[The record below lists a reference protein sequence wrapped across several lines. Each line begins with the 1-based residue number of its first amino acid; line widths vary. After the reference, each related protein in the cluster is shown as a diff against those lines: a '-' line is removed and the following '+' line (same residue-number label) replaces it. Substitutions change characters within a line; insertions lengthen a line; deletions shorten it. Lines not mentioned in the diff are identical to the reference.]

1 MKTAFHQLL
10 VEMGRLGASDL
21 FLSVGAPPSLKIN
34 GRMVQVGDQ
43 VMQSPA
49 LLEMIHD
56 VIPAPAKR
64 RFEAEREANFAFAPD
79 GLPRFRAN
87 AFFQRNTPSM
97 VIRQIRADV
106 PTRMELGL
114 PPIIDELSLLKRGIV
129 FVVGATGTGKSTTL
143 ASMVHQ
149 RNLFGSGHIITVEDP
164 IEFTHKHGGCIVTQ
178 REVGVDTDSFEAAL
192 TNTLRQA
199 PDCIVI
205 GEIRSKETMQQA
217 ITFAETGHLCLATLH
232 ANNANQ
238 AIERILHFFPSDEHD
253 RIRLDLSLN
262 LKAIVA
268 QQLMPNV
275 NRNGMAL
282 ACEVLLNSPLVS
294 EKIRTNEIHVLKA
307 IMAKGGNEGMQ
318 TFDQS
323 LFQLYRDLRI
333 SYESA
338 LSHADSVNDLR
349 LKIKLSRGSAPTGEG
364 EFARAGL
371 KD

>member
-1 MKTAFHQLL
+1 MNNAFRQLL

-43 VMQSPA
+43 AMRSDG
-49 LLEMIHD
+49 LLSMINE
-56 VIPAPAKR
+56 VIPPPAQR
-64 RFEAEREANFAFAPD
+64 RFETEREANFAFAPD

-87 AFFQRNTPSM
+87 AFYQRNTPSM
-97 VIRQIRADV
+97 VIRQIRSEV
-106 PTRMELGL
+106 PTRTELGL
-114 PPIIDELSLLKRGIV
+114 PPIVDELALLKRGVV
-129 FVVGATGTGKSTTL
+129 FVVGATGMGKSTTL

-164 IEFTHKHGGCIVTQ
+164 IEFTHQHGGCIVTQ

-238 AIERILHFFPSDEHD
+238 AIERILHFFPTDEHD
-253 RIRLDLSLN
+253 RVRLDLSLN
-262 LKAIVA
+262 LKAVLA
-268 QQLMPNV
+268 QQLMPNAS
-275 NRNGMAL
+275 RTGMAL
-282 ACEVLLNSPLVS
+282 ACEVMLNSPLIS
-294 EKIRTNEIHVLKA
+294 EKIRTNEVHELKG
-307 IMAKGGNEGMQ
+307 IMAKGALDGMQ

-323 LFQLYRDLRI
+323 LYGLYRDHRI
-333 SYESA
+333 SYQTA

-349 LKIKLSRGSAPTGEG
+349 LKIKLARGGEPNGEG

-371 KD
+371 QD